1 MKTKLIA
8 SALMAGLL
16 AIPAVTFA
24 DDHDD
29 HRYAHEDRGAGP
41 HGYHRGDHLR
51 AEDHR
56 SEYVVNDWHAR
67 HLREPPHGY
76 HWVQHG
82 DDYVLAAIAGGV
94 IADVILHH

>member
-1 MKTKLIA
+1 MNTKLIA

-16 AIPAVTFA
+16 ALPAVSFA
-24 DDHDD
+24 DDRDD
-29 HRYAHEDRGAGP
+29 HRSSQEDRGAGP
-41 HGYHRGDHLR
+41 HGYHRGDTLR

-56 SEYVVNDWHAR
+56 SQYVVNDWHSR
-67 HLREPPHGY
+67 NLREPPQGY